1 LPYIAAAGAV
11 KTKPTQ
17 HSVMKLREIGV
28 LPDILI
34 CRTDREI
41 PAEMRQKIAMF
52 CNVDPGSVFVSPDV
66 KSIYELP
73 LELHRQG
80 LDERLSEILN
90 IWSRA
95 GSCGGEDPHASP
107 PRGGARED
115 RGGGQVHQPQGEL
128 QELNGASARGSANE
142 VRSP

>member
-1 LPYIAAAGAV
+1 M

-17 HSVMKLREIGV
+17 HSVMKLREIGIQ
-28 LPDILI
+28 PDMLI

-41 PAEMRQKIAMF
+41 SRELKDKIAMF
-52 CNVDPGSVFVSPDV
+52 CNVDPGNVFSSPDV

-80 LDERLSEILN
+80 LDDRIAELLN

-95 GSCGGEDPHASP
+95 PAARSLGEDRRAHLQAL
-107 PRGGARED
+107 AR
-115 RGGGQVHQPQGEL
+115 
-128 QELNGASARGSANE
+128 AR
-142 VRSP
+142 